1 MLEYFALTRRG
12 IEAAIRSIM
21 AEAGNAYRGVS
32 DDLGTGAA
40 SRLALFASK
49 GKMIRGCMVRLG
61 WEMASRK
68 APDEATGKML
78 DRAGAAMELFQSGLL
93 VHDDIMDRDRTRR
106 GSPTIHVEYEHELAR
121 GGYDDPQH
129 YGEALGICMGDL
141 AYFAAFEVLAG
152 LETGDVESR
161 NVCLTA
167 ARELALVGV
176 AQMQDVA
183 NGAVKPASKNP
194 FRNAATEP
202 TEEEILKLYRYKTG
216 RYTFSLPLALGSAL
230 AGSADGLSGNSA
242 RTAGSNPR
250 KEPRTATQRE
260 TLEEAGEKLGIV
272 FQLKDDELG
281 LFANE
286 AELGKPVGS
295 DIREDKKTLFR
306 LKLLERSGPQERK
319 NLALIF
325 GNQDANSDDV
335 LYVQK
340 TIEKTGVRAEL
351 QAMMKQQA
359 EEALGMLALLLE
371 SAPPQSAAAFREL
384 VAYSLE
390 RRS

>member
-1 MLEYFALTRRG
+1 VLEYFTATRRG

-21 AEAGNAYRGVS
+21 ADFGTAYSAVS
-32 DDLGTGAA
+32 DDLGSGAA
-40 SRLALFASK
+40 SRLSAFATK
-49 GKMIRGCMVRLG
+49 GKMIRGCLVRLG
-61 WEMASRK
+61 WEITAAK
-68 APDEATGKML
+68 QPDAATGTML
-78 DRAGAAMELFQSGLL
+78 DQAGAAMELFQSGLL

-106 GSPTIHVEYEHELAR
+106 GSPTIHVEYELDLAR
-121 GGYDDPQH
+121 GAYDDPQH

-141 AYFAAFEVLAG
+141 AYFAAFQMLAR
-152 LETGDVESR
+152 LETGDAASR

-167 ARELALVGV
+167 ARELALVGI

-230 AGSADGLSGNSA
+230 AGSTLAGSTVGTSGNSA
-242 RTAGSNPR
+242 R
-250 KEPRTATQRE
+250 EI
-260 TLEEAGEKLGIV
+260 LEEAGEKLGIV

-281 LFANE
+281 LFADE

-306 LKLLERSGPQERK
+306 LRLFERSGTQERNK
-319 NLALIF
+319 LSFIF
-325 GNQDANSDDV
+325 GNQDAHASDV
-335 LYVQK
+335 LYVQE
-340 TIEKTGVRAEL
+340 TLEKTGVRAEL

-359 EEALGMLALLLE
+359 EESLEMLAPLLE
-371 SAPPQSAAAFREL
+371 SAPPPSAAAFREL
-384 VAYSLE
+384 VAYSLA